1 MAQPISPRLSG
12 LRRYYLDAVKC
23 AKFDEKLAKAVRAA

>member
-12 LRRYYLDAVKC
+12 VRRYYLDTVEW